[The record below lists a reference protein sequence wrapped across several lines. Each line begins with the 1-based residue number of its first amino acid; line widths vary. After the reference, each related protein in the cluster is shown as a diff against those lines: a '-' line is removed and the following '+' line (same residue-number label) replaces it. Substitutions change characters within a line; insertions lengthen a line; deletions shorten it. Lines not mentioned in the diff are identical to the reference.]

1 MQTLNRGKSMKHK
14 KLLLGCL
21 SALTLFTVGTY
32 ANTTTA
38 FAEETTVSGKYISDS
53 KEAIIN
59 RINEIRKEAYE
70 EGLVDRYVPIKW
82 STALEKI
89 AEIRSVEASVLLA
102 HSRPNGEGDPFS
114 IVKDNVRSYGENLAW
129 NRTGVLEGIEYFYG
143 EKAAYVKS
151 KVNHQPLEVGE
162 QIGHYWNL
170 IRPDFTHT
178 ALVAFQKEGKGVI
191 TAQAFTNTEW
201 LKGNGFDTNLAED
214 YLGHNGSASVNI
226 ETGGKVAKSSSKKG
240 TNSNHS
246 TTTKESAKTINQLK
260 ETTVLNGWSDRSYY
274 KNGEKVISQW
284 IFDSNYSS
292 WFYLDENGEYLEN
305 TWKGDYYLE
314 AGGYMASGEWV
325 YDANYQN
332 WFYLHGNGK
341 YARDYWKD
349 SYYLGQNGE
358 LARDTWIGS
367 YYVDSTGKWNSEM

>member
-1 MQTLNRGKSMKHK
+1 MKFK
-14 KLLLGCL
+14 KLCVGCL
-21 SALTLFTVGTY
+21 AALTLFTVGTY
-32 ANTTTA
+32 SQNTTA
-38 FAEETTVSGKYISDS
+38 FAEETAVSGKYVSDS

-102 HSRPNGEGDPFS
+102 HSRPNGESDPFS

-129 NRTGVLEGIEYFYG
+129 NRSGVLEGIEYFYG

-151 KVNHQPLEVGE
+151 KVNNQPLEVGE
-162 QIGHYWNL
+162 QTGHYWNL

-178 ALVAFQKEGKGVI
+178 ALVAFQKDGKGVI

-201 LKGNGFDTNLAED
+201 LKGNGFDTNLSEA
-214 YLGHNGSASVNI
+214 YLGKNGSTAVNI
-226 ETGGKVAKSSSKKG
+226 ETGGKVAKSSSKRE
-240 TNSNHS
+240 TNSNH
-246 TTTKESAKTINQLK
+246 TAITKESTKTINQSK
-260 ETTVLNGWSDRSYY
+260 ETTTVLNGWSDRSYY

-284 IFDSNYSS
+284 IFDANYSG

-314 AGGYMASGEWV
+314 TGGYMASGEWV
-325 YDANYQN
+325 YDSNYQN

-341 YARDYWKD
+341 YAREYWKD
-349 SYYLGQNGE
+349 SYYLGKNGE
-358 LARDTWIGS
+358 LAHDTWIGS
-367 YYVDSTGKWNSEM
+367 YYVDATGKWNPEM

>member
-1 MQTLNRGKSMKHK
+1 MKHK

-21 SALTLFTVGTY
+21 SALTLLTVGTY

-38 FAEETTVSGKYISDS
+38 YADETVVSGKYISDS
-53 KEAIIN
+53 KEAIIK

-102 HSRPNGEGDPFS
+102 HSRPNGERDPFS

-129 NRTGVLEGIEYFYG
+129 NSTGVLEGIEYFYG

-151 KVNHQPLEVGE
+151 TVNHQPLEVGE
-162 QIGHYWNL
+162 QTGHYWNL

-178 ALVAFQKEGKGVI
+178 ALVAFQKDGKGVI

-201 LKGNGFDTNLAED
+201 LKGNGFDTNLSED
-214 YLGHNGSASVNI
+214 YLGHNGEASVNI
-226 ETGGKVAKSSSKKG
+226 TTGGKTAKASSKQTKTVKQ
-240 TNSNHS
+240 TNTTVENKAVATS
-246 TTTKESAKTINQLK
+246 TSQQKET
-260 ETTVLNGWSDRSYY
+260 TTVLNGWSDRSYY

-284 IFDSNYSS
+284 IYDKNYSS
-292 WFYLDENGEYLEN
+292 WFYIDANGEYLEN
-305 TWKGDYYLE
+305 VWKGDYYLE
-314 AGGYMASGEWV
+314 AGGYMASGEWI
-325 YDANYQN
+325 YDTNYHN

-341 YARDYWKD
+341 YARQYWKD

-358 LARDTWIGS
+358 LARDTWVGT
-367 YYVDSTGKWNSEM
+367 YYVDSTGKWNPEM

>member
-1 MQTLNRGKSMKHK
+1 MKHK

-32 ANTTTA
+32 ANSTTA
-38 FAEETTVSGKYISDS
+38 YAEDTVVSGKYISDS

-59 RINEIRKEAYE
+59 RINEIRKEAFE

-102 HSRPNGEGDPFS
+102 HSRPNGESDPFS

-129 NRTGVLEGIEYFYG
+129 NSTGVLEGIEYFYG

-151 KVNHQPLEVGE
+151 KVNNQPLEVGE
-162 QIGHYWNL
+162 QTGHYWNL

-201 LKGNGFDTNLAED
+201 LKGNGFDTNLSED
-214 YLGHNGSASVNI
+214 YLGHNGEASVNI
-226 ETGGKVAKSSSKKG
+226 TTGGKIAKSPSKQ
-240 TNSNHS
+240 
-246 TTTKESAKTINQLK
+246 TKTSK
-260 ETTVLNGWSDRSYY
+260 
-274 KNGEKVISQW
+274 
-284 IFDSNYSS
+284 
-292 WFYLDENGEYLEN
+292 
-305 TWKGDYYLE
+305 
-314 AGGYMASGEWV
+314 
-325 YDANYQN
+325 
-332 WFYLHGNGK
+332 
-341 YARDYWKD
+341 
-349 SYYLGQNGE
+349 
-358 LARDTWIGS
+358 
-367 YYVDSTGKWNSEM
+367 

>member
-1 MQTLNRGKSMKHK
+1 MKHK

-32 ANTTTA
+32 ANSTTA
-38 FAEETTVSGKYISDS
+38 YAEDTVVSGKYISDS
-53 KEAIIN
+53 KEAIIK

-102 HSRPNGEGDPFS
+102 HSRPNGESDPFS

-129 NRTGVLEGIEYFYG
+129 NSTGVLEGIEYFYG

-151 KVNHQPLEVGE
+151 KVNNQPLEVGE

-178 ALVAFQKEGKGVI
+178 ALVAFQQDGKGII

-201 LKGNGFDTNLAED
+201 LKSNGFDSNLAEN
-214 YLGHNGSASVNI
+214 YLGRNGSATVNV
-226 ETGGKVAKSSSKKG
+226 EMSGEASKISTSKG
-240 TNSNHS
+240 NYRSFRTAFKATTSN
-246 TTTKESAKTINQLK
+246 K
-260 ETTVLNGWSDRSYY
+260 VLNGWVNRQYY

-284 IFDSNYSS
+284 IYDANYSN

-341 YARDYWKD
+341 YAREYWKD

>member
-1 MQTLNRGKSMKHK
+1 MKYK
-14 KLLLGCL
+14 KLFIGCL
-21 SALTLFTVGTY
+21 TALTLFTVGTY
-32 ANTTTA
+32 SQNTTA
-38 FAEETTVSGKYISDS
+38 FAEETAVSGKYVSDS

-89 AEIRSVEASVLLA
+89 AELRSVEASVLLA
-102 HSRPNGEGDPFS
+102 HSRPNGESDPFS

-129 NRTGVLEGIEYFYG
+129 NRSGVLEGIEYFYG

-151 KVNHQPLEVGE
+151 KVKNQPLEVGE
-162 QIGHYWNL
+162 QTGHYWNL

-178 ALVAFQKEGKGVI
+178 ALVAFQQDGKGII

-201 LKGNGFDTNLAED
+201 LKGNGFDSNLEEN
-214 YLGHNGSASVNI
+214 YLGKNGAATVNVEMSGDTSKI
-226 ETGGKVAKSSSKKG
+226 STAKGNYRSYRTAFK
-240 TNSNHS
+240 TATSN
-246 TTTKESAKTINQLK
+246 K
-260 ETTVLNGWSDRSYY
+260 VLNGWVNRHYY
-274 KNGEKVISQW
+274 KNGEKVVSQW
-284 IFDSNYSS
+284 IYDNNYLS

-325 YDANYQN
+325 YDLNYQN

-341 YARDYWKD
+341 YAREYWKD

-358 LARDTWIGS
+358 LARDTWVGN
-367 YYVDSTGKWNSEM
+367 YYVDSTGKWNPEM